1 MPQLA
6 VAVANVDD
14 VPALKSLLDDA
25 LRSQTGFVQS
35 MADDIVSRV
44 ADRISDSQRAQA
56 AGLRPTYRLMIATKD
71 GEPIGFASMSSV
83 ESGIMGP
90 PRNVLIDAIHV
101 VDSARKS
108 GAGTSL
114 LRSCIDFA
122 DAVGAA
128 EISVEVSNT
137 REENR
142 FLARN
147 GFGPMTSR
155 RVGSVD
161 ALRRA
166 WGLDTKPDPNTG
178 QLSEAQRQ
186 RRRRLLL
193 NPRGSRRSTR
203 TNVV

>member
-1 MPQLA
+1 
-6 VAVANVDD
+6 
-14 VPALKSLLDDA
+14 
-25 LRSQTGFVQS
+25 
-35 MADDIVSRV
+35 
-44 ADRISDSQRAQA
+44 
-56 AGLRPTYRLMIATKD
+56 
-71 GEPIGFASMSSV
+71 
-83 ESGIMGP
+83 
-90 PRNVLIDAIHV
+90 

-166 WGLDTKPDPNTG
+166 WGLDAKPDPTNG